1 MKLPRSIAMTAV
13 PAAVA
18 ATVAAALGL
27 SACGSGGTS
36 DPRATAAAIAQ
47 QTVHPLDNNG
57 SAGSVTFTFDDGPSI
72 FDQALLTE
80 LSRLHLRAVF
90 FVFGDKV
97 AGNRKI
103 IQEEVAAGD
112 LVENHTWD
120 HQSFTGFST
129 HSKPLTYPEITAELA
144 STQRAISATGAPA
157 PTLYRPPYGD
167 INGYEN
173 NLAAAMG
180 LRVVMPYMSNPH
192 HTPRIV
198 DSMDWTG
205 RPAAQIVTAVT
216 RGAVSDGVRFP
227 GMDGGSILAFH
238 DSAPGSCVNPAKA
251 DAGLCADV
259 LQMMKALPG
268 IVDYMNA
275 HHLGVTVDVPSNATG
290 NIVPNVPVK
299 Q

>member
-1 MKLPRSIAMTAV
+1 MKLSRIVTAGAV

-18 ATVAAALGL
+18 ASLAL
-27 SACGSGGTS
+27 SACGTGVT
-36 DPRATAAAIAQ
+36 AVTAAAVAKEPLQ
-47 QTVHPLDNNG
+47 ALDNSG
-57 SAGSVTFTFDDGPSI
+57 SAGSVTFTFDDGPGL

-80 LSRLHLRAVF
+80 LGKLHLRAVF

-97 AGNRKI
+97 AANRKI
-103 IQEEVAAGD
+103 IQQELAAGD

-120 HQSFTGFST
+120 HKSFTGFST
-129 HSKPLTYPEITAELA
+129 HSKPLTYPEITSEL
-144 STQRAISATGAPA
+144 TRAQQAIIAAGAPA

-167 INGYEN
+167 VNGYEN
-173 NLAAAMG
+173 DLAASMG
-180 LRVVMPYMSNPH
+180 LRIVMPYESNPH

-205 RPAAQIVTAVT
+205 LSAAQIVTAVT
-216 RGAVSDGVRFP
+216 RGAVSQGVHFP
-227 GMDGGSILAFH
+227 GMDGGSVLAFH
-238 DSAPGSCVNPAKA
+238 DSAPGSCVNPVKA

-259 LQMMKALPG
+259 VQMIKALPG

-275 HHLGVTVDVPSNATG
+275 HNFGVTVDVPSNATG

-299 Q
+299 R

>member
-1 MKLPRSIAMTAV
+1 MAAAPAA
-13 PAAVA
+13 AAVA
-18 ATVAAALGL
+18 LALSG
-27 SACGSGGTS
+27 CGSSGPG
-36 DPRATAAAIAQ
+36 DLGATAAAIAKQ
-47 QTVHPLDNNG
+47 SVHPLDNSG

-80 LSRLHLRAVF
+80 MGKLHLRGVF

-103 IQEEVAAGD
+103 IQEEAAAGD

-129 HSKPLTYPEITAELA
+129 HSKPLTYPEITEELVH
-144 STQRAISATGAPA
+144 TQRAIVAAGAPT

-173 NLAAAMG
+173 NLAASMG
-180 LRVVMPYMSNPH
+180 LRIVMPYMSNPH

-205 RPAAQIVTAVT
+205 RSAAQIVTAVT
-216 RGAVSDGVRFP
+216 RGAVSEGVRFP

-238 DSAPGSCVNPAKA
+238 DSAPGSCVNPVKA

-259 LQMMKALPG
+259 VQMIKALPG

-275 HHLGVTVDVPSNATG
+275 HNFGVTVDVPSNATG

>member
-1 MKLPRSIAMTAV
+1 VAAV
-13 PAAVA
+13 PAAAAVA
-18 ATVAAALGL
+18 VAL
-27 SACGSGGTS
+27 SGCGSSGPG
-36 DPRATAAAIAQ
+36 DLGATAAAIAKQ
-47 QTVHPLDNNG
+47 PVHPLDNSG

-80 LSRLHLRAVF
+80 MGKLHLRGVF

-103 IQEEVAAGD
+103 IQEETAAGD

-129 HSKPLTYPEITAELA
+129 HSKPLTYPEITEELVH
-144 STQRAISATGAPA
+144 TQRAIVAAGAPA
-157 PTLYRPPYGD
+157 PMLYRPPYGD

-180 LRVVMPYMSNPH
+180 LRIVMPYMSNPH

-205 RPAAQIVTAVT
+205 RSAAQIVTAVT
-216 RGAVSDGVRFP
+216 RGAVSEGVRFP

-238 DSAPGSCVNPAKA
+238 DSAPGSCVNPVKA
-251 DAGLCADV
+251 DAALCADV
-259 LQMMKALPG
+259 VQMIKALPG

-275 HHLGVTVDVPSNATG
+275 HNFGVTVDVPSNATG
-290 NIVPNVPVK
+290 NVVPNVPVK